1 MQGLNTGLSGH
12 IGKPSDLSLMPTH
25 SPTSKLLVGSYWE
38 GGVRGV
44 CGGDV
49 GGVLCILCFNLGQGL
64 EEGGGEMFVF
74 SYSCAFILLF
84 QLITPFH

>member
-1 MQGLNTGLSGH
+1 
-12 IGKPSDLSLMPTH
+12 MPTH
-25 SPTSKLLVGSYWE
+25 SPTSNLQVGSSWAE
-38 GGVRGV
+38 GVLGV
-44 CGGDV
+44 CGGDG